1 MLTQRIAMHI
11 VALLLFVSLAALR
24 PTAASAAP
32 NADDARPQGAL
43 RVALLLETPTGD
55 DDWNDS
61 LVEGLRQAERE
72 LGVRASVVVA
82 QPGHDDAALQEM
94 FRTAAASNDLVLVA
108 SSGLHEVLRNNAANF
123 RRTMFGCIDAGV
135 RAPNIMS
142 ITFADEQAAYLAGA
156 AAALVARQTSLP
168 GIRGSKVMGWITG
181 EDCPSMRSL
190 LGGFTEGVRVI
201 DPEIRVVNVVT
212 GSFANAEAGRVA
224 ARNLLEQSA
233 DVLVLASGAGNG
245 PALQEVKARNAYAVG
260 LDTNK
265 DARLPGHVITSILK
279 HPNKAVYDIVAAAAA
294 GKFAGKKIL
303 VRDLQNGGVDIT
315 DMSTFKAAAGKNAPQ
330 DLDRRLREL
339 RGEILSGGVRLKSL
353 RERTLCDCL

>member
-1 MLTQRIAMHI
+1 MLTHRVARHI
-11 VALLLFVSLAALR
+11 TALLLFASLAAFL
-24 PTAASAAP
+24 PAAPGAAP
-32 NADDARPQGAL
+32 NSGENRPQSAL

-61 LVEGLRQAERE
+61 LVAGLRQAEQE
-72 LGVRASVVVA
+72 LGIRPTVEVA
-82 QPGHDDAALQEM
+82 PQGHDDAALQEM

-108 SSGLHEVLRNNAANF
+108 SSGLHEVLRNNAANY

-142 ITFADEQAAYLAGA
+142 VTFADEQAAYLAGA
-156 AAALVARQTSLP
+156 AAAMVSRQTSLP
-168 GIRGSKVMGWITG
+168 GMRGSKVMGWITG
-181 EDCPSMRSL
+181 EDCPAMRSL

-212 GSFANAEAGRVA
+212 GSFADAEAGRVA
-224 ARNLLEQSA
+224 ARNLLDQGA
-233 DVLVLASGAGNG
+233 DVLVLASGMGNG

-260 LDTNK
+260 LNTSK
-265 DARLPGHVITSILK
+265 DAQLPGHVITSILK

-294 GKFAGKKIL
+294 GKFAGKEIL

-315 DMSTFKAAAGKNAPQ
+315 DMSTFKAAAGKNYPQ
-330 DLDRRLREL
+330 DMDRRLREL

>member
-11 VALLLFVSLAALR
+11 VALLLFASLAALR
-24 PTAASAAP
+24 PTADSAAP

-72 LGVRASVVVA
+72 LGVQASVVVA

-168 GIRGSKVMGWITG
+168 GIRGSKVIGWITG

-224 ARNLLEQSA
+224 ARNLLEQGA

-294 GKFAGKKIL
+294 GKFAGKEIL

>member
-1 MLTQRIAMHI
+1 MPTLRVANHILTII
-11 VALLLFVSLAALR
+11 LFACLAFSLPAGAN
-24 PTAASAAP
+24 AASDTGASK
-32 NADDARPQGAL
+32 PQGPL

-55 DDWNDS
+55 NDWSDS
-61 LVEGLRQAERE
+61 LVEGLRQAEQE
-72 LGVRASVVVA
+72 LGVKTTVVVA
-82 QPGHDDAALQEM
+82 QPGHDEAALQEM
-94 FRTAAASNDLVLVA
+94 FRNAAATNDLVLVA
-108 SSGLHEVLRNNAANF
+108 SSGLHEVLRNNAANY

-142 ITFADEQAAYLAGA
+142 VTFADEQAAYLAGA
-156 AAALVARQTSLP
+156 AAAMAARQTSLP
-168 GIRGSKVMGWITG
+168 GMHGSKIIGWITG
-181 EDCPSMRSL
+181 EDCPAMRSL

-201 DPEIRVVNVVT
+201 DPEMRVVNVVT
-212 GSFANAEAGRVA
+212 GSFANAEAGRTA
-224 ARNLLEQSA
+224 ARNLLDQGA
-233 DVLVLASGAGNG
+233 DVLVLASGMGNG

-265 DARLPGHVITSILK
+265 DAQLPGHVITSILK
-279 HPNKAVYDIVAAAAA
+279 NPNKAVYEIVAAAAA
-294 GKFAGKKIL
+294 GKFAGKEIL

-315 DMSTFKAAAGKNAPQ
+315 DMAAFKAAAGKNTPP

>member
-11 VALLLFVSLAALR
+11 VALLLFASLAALR
-24 PTAASAAP
+24 PTAASATP

-156 AAALVARQTSLP
+156 AAAQVARQTSLP

-224 ARNLLEQSA
+224 ARNLLDQGA

-294 GKFAGKKIL
+294 GKFAGKEIL